1 LSFTR
6 HCRSLLVSRS
16 SRRERRQLRH
26 QKSRSVSRVHLS
38 RSRGL
43 LSGLRLRYTL
53 YPSIY
58 VTYRHG
64 MLTRIRTCSA
74 YVKEI
79 HHGVHRW
86 KESYSVRTGSSLC
99 RVRSGFSE
107 SYLETVDL
115 RYKRDPP
122 GGPKASN
129 LRAKTSTTAYEA
141 GAYRSQVAGRSSR
154 INSTTISSISSS
166 STVSFVICC
175 FHHIIPYQL
184 D

>member
-1 LSFTR
+1 MHHVNCDKTIL
-6 HCRSLLVSRS
+6 LWNLVSTWNMK
-16 SRRERRQLRH
+16 LR
-26 QKSRSVSRVHLS
+26 
-38 RSRGL
+38 
-43 LSGLRLRYTL
+43 LSGLRVRYTL

-58 VTYRHG
+58 VIYRYG
-64 MLTRIRTCSA
+64 MLTRIRTFSA

-99 RVRSGFSE
+99 RVRTGLSE

-122 GGPKASN
+122 RGPKASN
-129 LRAKTSTTAYEA
+129 LRANSPTTAYEA
-141 GAYRSQVAGRSSR
+141 GACQSQVAGRSSR
-154 INSTTISSISSS
+154 INSTTISSVSSS
-166 STVSFVICC
+166 SAIPFVICD